1 MYLLDFHENILVR
14 RKLSV
19 EPEQLLLLLA
29 HRLHTERS
37 ARTPRCP
44 RAVEQAARRH
54 ALDALDTKRRTSIL
68 TLFRWAG
75 CIVERGATL
84 A

>member
-14 RKLSV
+14 WELSV

-29 HRLHTERS
+29 HRLHTQRS

-44 RAVEQAARRH
+44 RAVVQAAC
-54 ALDALDTKRRTSIL
+54 A
-68 TLFRWAG
+68 
-75 CIVERGATL
+75 
-84 A
+84 